1 MNQYPHQIIPK
12 TKRKVGNFKK
22 VYLLEKII
30 EFEIPTDWNL
40 EKKKSKLFV
49 LTFPYGKYPL
59 LDINVEVFDDPKIK
73 SEDDIFKFLTEAIE
87 DIKKPTKLYDNTYML
102 NYKVE
107 SQDDNLFLWKIFNFN
122 KPRGFRLLRLS
133 LGWAKTEE
141 ADKIIKIIVNDL
153 NKVINSIKF
162 FQGRHKY
169 DDLASLDFKIKTIKL
184 IKLDFWNIFK
194 ISLPQRWNYKI
205 DEKSGEVFVS
215 IENSSDYQFFFEKL
229 HMDVEKLQKKVEENE
244 KVILKLIENMTK
256 DIFIEE
262 QSLKK
267 TDNNNY
273 LFSFT
278 VKEKTKENAKS
289 TIILLNK
296 IWYRIKIHKNKILII
311 SFIFNY
317 KEEFLEKGLIYSN
330 KIDNLISNSEII

>member
-1 MNQYPHQIIPK
+1 MNQYPHQNSLK
-12 TKRKVGNFKK
+12 KKRKVSNFKK

-30 EFEIPTDWNL
+30 EFEIPKDWNL
-40 EKKKSKLFV
+40 EKKNSKLFV

-73 SEDDIFKFLTEAIE
+73 SEADIFKFLIE
-87 DIKKPTKLYDNTYML
+87 GIKDIKKPKKLCDNTYLL

-107 SQDDNLFLWKIFNFN
+107 SEADNLFLWKVLNFN

-133 LGWAKTEE
+133 LGWTKTQE
-141 ADKIIKIIVNDL
+141 ADKIVELIVNDL
-153 NKVINSIKF
+153 NKVFNSIKF

-169 DDLASLDFKIKTIKL
+169 DDLASLDFKIKNINL

-194 ISLPQRWNYKI
+194 ISLPKRWNYKI

-215 IENSSDYQFFFEKL
+215 IDNSNNYQFFFEKM
-229 HMDVEKLQKKVEENE
+229 HMDIEKLKKKFEDSE
-244 KVILKLIENMTK
+244 KLILKLIENMTR
-256 DIFIEE
+256 DVLIEE

-278 VKEKTKENAKS
+278 TKELIKQNSKS
-289 TIILLNK
+289 NIILLNK
-296 IWYRIKIHKNKILII
+296 IWYRMKIHSNKIIII
-311 SFIFNY
+311 SFILNY
-317 KEEFLEKGLIYSN
+317 KEDFFERGLIFSN